1 MNTGDIATNKEVLFL
16 LSDLCKAV
24 RFCRRDS
31 VLCEDITLTQ
41 FFVLDAIEEKGELQL
56 ADLHRILAVDKS
68 TTTRLLNPL
77 IKKGLVQREK
87 SKKDQRAVNLTLK
100 DKGKETH
107 GKVQSCVV
115 GFIKT
120 INEGIPEE
128 RRGDVYDNL
137 KLFVEAVQNLSSC
150 QCR

>member
-1 MNTGDIATNKEVLFL
+1 MGTGDIETKREALSL

-41 FFVLDAIEEKGELQL
+41 FFVLDAIEEKEELL
-56 ADLHRILAVDKS
+56 LVELHRILAVDKS

-77 IKKGLVQREK
+77 IKQGLVQREK
-87 SKKDQRAVNLTLK
+87 VKKDQRAVNLTLT
-100 DKGKETH
+100 DEGKETH
-107 GKVQSCVV
+107 GKVRSCIV

-120 INEGIPEE
+120 VNEGIPEE
-128 RRGDVYDNL
+128 KRADVYDNL
-137 KLFVEAVQNLSSC
+137 KLFVEAVQSLSSC